1 MIFLARRT
9 DLERLFSAKSICY
22 LVGGY
27 DGSGNYGDIMQLLGA
42 LDILGQFG
50 GRMLVVPLLYYEY
63 LQSFNDL
70 YQQHRDLFGEACFLY
85 YDWKDLSGDVLQVEN
100 LERISHPPSVYSQ
113 IFIYG
118 GGFFT
123 SRWMEGQLEII
134 QNLEQWVTFDGKV
147 GGVRVPAPIICGQ
160 QVSPEVLACPEG
172 DRLIELFQ
180 RAALVGVRDHLSY
193 KCISDLGNTDIN
205 AKLFLSYDDSLEY
218 VVASMGAKGCLSQ
231 PETKRAESESH
242 PFTMNVHFSLEDY
255 VTERPDHFLATVSS
269 VIKNTIDYCD
279 GEMTINFLIAYEDRR
294 ISESRFVEQLLQG
307 YLPEA
312 RAVAQTVYLNSQLQ
326 NITTF
331 AQADMTICSSYHVA
345 LSSLLSGVPTF
356 FIYDNDYYYQKA
368 AGLKEQF
375 HIGQEF
381 FFDDRDE
388 DHSRFY
394 RALKQLVEDRG
405 FRMRFRSSTYPAVID
420 VMNTR
425 QKARVLVTKHLIQNL
440 LRDID
445 YSYESMGRELLESLQ
460 RLSALQADYSNL
472 LNASSHMRSNLDR
485 QIEDLRSQLR
495 DYDQLRFKLVERLFT
510 ALGKRRFLHPLIRFL
525 YGLVRRIV

>member
-1 MIFLARRT
+1 MIFLARAT

-42 LDILGQFG
+42 LDILGQFS

-63 LQSFNDL
+63 IQSFNDL
-70 YQQHRDLFGEACFLY
+70 YQQNRDSFGDACFLY
-85 YDWKDLSGDVLQVEN
+85 YDWKDLSGDVLRVEN

-123 SRWMEGQLEII
+123 SRWMEGQLDII
-134 QNLEQWVTFDGKV
+134 QNLERWVTFDGKV
-147 GGVRVPAPIICGQ
+147 GGVRVPPPIICGQ
-160 QVSPEVLACPEG
+160 QVSPGVLACPEG
-172 DRLIELFQ
+172 DRLVDLLK
-180 RAALVGVRDHLSY
+180 RAALVGVRDHISY
-193 KCISDLGNTDIN
+193 KCISDLGKADIN
-205 AKLFLSYDDSLEY
+205 EKLFLSHDDSLEY
-218 VVASMGAKGCLSQ
+218 IAASIGAKGYPPQ
-231 PETKRAESESH
+231 PEPARAERESH
-242 PFTMNVHFSLEDY
+242 PLTMNVHFSLEDY

-269 VIKNTIDYCD
+269 IIKNTIDYCD

-312 RAVAQTVYLNSQLQ
+312 QAMAHTVCLNSQLQ

-331 AQADMTICSSYHVA
+331 AQADWTVSSSYHVA

-375 HIGQEF
+375 HIGEEF
-381 FFDDRDE
+381 FFDNREE
-388 DHSRFY
+388 DHSEFY
-394 RALKQLVEDRG
+394 RALKQSVEDRG
-405 FRMRFRSSTYPAVID
+405 FGGRFRGSIYPAVIN
-420 VMNTR
+420 VVNAR
-425 QKARVLVTKHLIQNL
+425 QNARILVTKHLLQNL
-440 LRDID
+440 LREVD
-445 YSYESMGRELLESLQ
+445 YGYESLGRELLESLQ
-460 RLSALQADYSNL
+460 RLSTLQADYTSL
-472 LNASSHMRSNLDR
+472 LNASSHIRPNLDR

-495 DYDQLRFKLVERLFT
+495 YYEQLRFRLVERLFT